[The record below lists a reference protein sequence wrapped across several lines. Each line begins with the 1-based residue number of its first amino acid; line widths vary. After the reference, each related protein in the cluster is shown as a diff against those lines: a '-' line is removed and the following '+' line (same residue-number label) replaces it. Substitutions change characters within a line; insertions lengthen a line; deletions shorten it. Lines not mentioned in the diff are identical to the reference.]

1 MKQLI
6 KEKKFSRAGGLQN
19 EKLIK
24 YFLSSHDE
32 SDYTIIIVDQN
43 DNNETK
49 IDKLF
54 NDKETALSLIEFLYE
69 NSISLEQSNEVIED
83 LLKNNE
89 NKNEVRT
96 LVVERR
102 LSKIRNWQDKKVI
115 KYFLLK
121 DGYDKYKILIS
132 EQTDGKDIELKID
145 KSFDDKETALNLI
158 EFLYENSVSLKQSN
172 EIIEDLLENE
182 ENKI

>member
-83 LLKNNE
+83 LLKSKE
-89 NKNEVRT
+89 NGNKVGT
-96 LVVERR
+96 LITERK
-102 LSKIRNWQDKKVI
+102 LNKIRNWQEERII

-121 DGYDKYKILIS
+121 DDYDKYKIVIS
-132 EQTDGKDIELKID
+132 EQINNKDAETEIN
-145 KSFDDKETALNLI
+145 KSFDDKETAFNLI
-158 EFLYENSVSLKQSN
+158 KFLYENSISSEQSS
-172 EIIEDLLENE
+172 EVIEDLLKNK

>member
-6 KEKKFSRAGGLQN
+6 KEKKFSRTGGLQN

-54 NDKETALSLIEFLYE
+54 NDKETDLSLIEFLYE

-83 LLKNNE
+83 LLKSKE
-89 NKNEVRT
+89 NGNKVRT
-96 LVVERR
+96 LITERK
-102 LSKIRNWQDKKVI
+102 LNKIRNWQEERII

-121 DGYDKYKILIS
+121 DDYDKYKIVIS
-132 EQTDGKDIELKID
+132 EQINNKDTEVEIN
-145 KSFDDKETALNLI
+145 KSFDDEETALNLI
-158 EFLYENSVSLKQSN
+158 KFLYENSISLEQSS
-172 EIIEDLLENE
+172 EVIEDLLKNE